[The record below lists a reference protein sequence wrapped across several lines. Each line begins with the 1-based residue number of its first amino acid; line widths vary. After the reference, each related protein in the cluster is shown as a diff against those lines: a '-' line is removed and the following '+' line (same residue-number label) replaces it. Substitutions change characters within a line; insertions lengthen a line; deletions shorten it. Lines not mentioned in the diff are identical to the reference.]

1 MKLLEFVFMAIRD
14 INNNRVRSF
23 LTSLGVVVGVA
34 AIIALVSLTKGLRN
48 AILEEL
54 LKSEADVIQIFP
66 GGAIA
71 LGHMAEEQVGLAKT
85 VGKLTDKD
93 VKIIEAVDGV
103 EIVSKQIGELLIAS
117 KKQPKV
123 YYGDEV
129 LEISVI
135 GIEPEKFLEITR
147 RKVYEGRFLNEK
159 DKYSC
164 VIGWEVAKNEFS
176 KEIELKKKIKIENYT
191 CKVVG
196 ILEKEGNP
204 ITGYDKAI
212 LIPLSFAKEIY
223 NKGDYSSIY
232 VKVKKDYNVEDVA
245 EEIDKE
251 LMKNHK
257 VKEDNKDY
265 IIITPNILKNIVD
278 SILTILSIFLGG
290 IASISLI
297 VAGIGIMN
305 TMLITVTEKTRE
317 IGIMKAVGATNS
329 DVLLIFLIHSALIG
343 LIGGIVGIVFGYGLA
358 KLIGIIGLLMP
369 EHIYINPSLDG
380 ITVGIAIIFSTLIG
394 IVSGYYPSRKASLLN
409 PIDALRYE

>member
-1 MKLLEFVFMAIRD
+1 MKFLEFVFMAIRD

-23 LTSLGVVVGVA
+23 LTSLGVVVGVT
-34 AIIALVSLTKGLRN
+34 AIIALVSLTKGLKN
-48 AILEEL
+48 SILNEL
-54 LKSEADVIQIFP
+54 LKSEADVIKILP

-71 LGHMAEEQVGLAKT
+71 LGSVAEKQVGLAKT
-85 VGKLTDKD
+85 VGKLSDKD
-93 VKIIEAVDGV
+93 VRIIEDVDGV
-103 EIVSKQIGELLIAS
+103 DLVSKQIGGLLIAS
-117 KKQPKV
+117 KEQPKV
-123 YYGDEV
+123 YYENEV
-129 LEISVI
+129 LELSVI
-135 GIEPEKFLEITR
+135 GIEPKKFLEITR
-147 RKVYEGRFLNEK
+147 RKIYKGRFLNEK

-191 CKVVG
+191 CRVVG

-212 LIPLSFAKEIY
+212 LVPLSFAKKIY
-223 NKGDYSSIY
+223 NKDDYSSIY
-232 VKVKKDYNVEDVA
+232 VKVKKDYNVEEVA
-245 EEIDKE
+245 EEIDRK
-251 LMKNHK
+251 LMERHK

-265 IIITPNILKNIVD
+265 IIITPNILKNIVNN
-278 SILTILSIFLGG
+278 ILTILSIFLGG

-343 LIGGIVGIVFGYGLA
+343 LIGGIIGIIFGYGLA
-358 KLIGIIGLLMP
+358 KLISAIGLLLP
-369 EHIYINPSLDG
+369 EHVYIDPSLDG
-380 ITVGIAIIFSTLIG
+380 ITIGVAIIFSTIIG